1 MMIMDWDRVKEW
13 LFNSIGLGSV
23 ITFLYIF
30 ATFWATGRVTL
41 VEDSIAIR
49 TVETV
54 MIIAGILIGLERFLS
69 DLKDEAV
76 EKIKKLRLE

>member
-1 MMIMDWDRVKEW
+1 MKIDWDRIKEW

-30 ATFWATGRVTL
+30 AKFWATGHVTL
-41 VEDSIAIR
+41 VEDNIAIR
-49 TVETV
+49 TVETI
-54 MIIAGILIGLERFLS
+54 MIVGGILVGIERFLS

-76 EKIKKLRLE
+76 DKIKRLQSG